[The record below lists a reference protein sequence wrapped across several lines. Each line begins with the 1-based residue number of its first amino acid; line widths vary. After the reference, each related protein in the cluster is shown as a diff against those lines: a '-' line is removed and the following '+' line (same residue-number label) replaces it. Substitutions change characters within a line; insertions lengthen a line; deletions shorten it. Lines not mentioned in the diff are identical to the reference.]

1 VTLLKRLARYYVHLT
16 PATDAQLA
24 AISDEEE
31 EEEEEEAHTA
41 VKSKSKPS
49 NKHNGKGKQPASRES
64 SNEPVVAKKTRLVNG
79 SKAHTKIE
87 SEEEAVT
94 ESDEPSTASDS
105 DRPAGPSGKLVCTRQ
120 SPQRSS
126 AECRL

>member
-1 VTLLKRLARYYVHLT
+1 MTLLKRRARYYVHLT
-16 PATDAQLA
+16 QATDAQLA

-31 EEEEEEAHTA
+31 EEEEEAPSA
-41 VKSKSKPS
+41 VKPKSKPS
-49 NKHNGKGKQPASRES
+49 KKDNGKGKQPESRES